1 MCMKRIRNLFI
12 SNFHIIVILFFLN
25 ILPTCFY
32 VLSTV
37 SGVSLISK
45 LIQIC
50 LNSFLLSFGVI
61 ALLGWLRL
69 GKFIRRGV
77 LVLFSLVSVIELF
90 LVFNFKSTFSIPL
103 LNLVYQTD
111 RQEAINFMESFFD
124 VKTLLSL
131 SLVGIVAG
139 GCSYVFHRKKRTI
152 QKQLLKIPHL
162 SVVLSLVVAGGI
174 FLFCYRMFSPFAFYK
189 TITPIHRLLVSGK
202 GVVDGIREQKTINE
216 YRKSHVVRLTK
227 EGDKIKNVVFVI
239 GESLNRDHMSL
250 YGYPLKTTPAL
261 DLLRGNIFKYEDVI
275 SSSPSTFVSINNM
288 FSFAGNNPSSSGLW
302 YQKGLLPDIMKAAG
316 YRTYWI
322 SNQTTPL
329 LSDDICDVVV
339 YRDKEVAEEL
349 KDGLY
354 DEQLLPILKDSISP
368 SDDMRFVVVHLWG
381 SHFTYKKRYPSE
393 YSVFSAK
400 NEIKGKTEEQKQCI
414 AEYDNSVLYNDY
426 IVSSI
431 IRFFQEEES
440 LIIYVS
446 DHGEEVYDFRN
457 FAGRYPDKV
466 TRYMLEIPMLVY
478 VSDSLKNRYP
488 GLSSRIVKS
497 LDRPYMTDDIIHTIL
512 DLTGIHTFYYDST
525 KSVVNDCYDETR
537 TRLVNG
543 VDYDAYLKGSNRE
556 WRGL

>member
-1 MCMKRIRNLFI
+1 MCMKRICNLFI

-25 ILPTCFY
+25 ILPACFY

-174 FLFCYRMFSPFAFYK
+174 FLFCYRMFSPFTFYK

-202 GVVDGIREQKTINE
+202 GGDGIREQKTINE
-216 YRKSHVVRLTK
+216 YRKSHAIRLTK

-288 FSFAGNNPSSSGLW
+288 FSFAGNDPSSSGLW

-354 DEQLLPILKDSISP
+354 DEQLFPIL
-368 SDDMRFVVVHLWG
+368 
-381 SHFTYKKRYPSE
+381 
-393 YSVFSAK
+393 
-400 NEIKGKTEEQKQCI
+400 
-414 AEYDNSVLYNDY
+414 
-426 IVSSI
+426 
-431 IRFFQEEES
+431 
-440 LIIYVS
+440 
-446 DHGEEVYDFRN
+446 
-457 FAGRYPDKV
+457 
-466 TRYMLEIPMLVY
+466 
-478 VSDSLKNRYP
+478 
-488 GLSSRIVKS
+488 
-497 LDRPYMTDDIIHTIL
+497 
-512 DLTGIHTFYYDST
+512 
-525 KSVVNDCYDETR
+525 
-537 TRLVNG
+537 
-543 VDYDAYLKGSNRE
+543 
-556 WRGL
+556 